1 MVSSRPCLAERKERL
16 HGAPLPLLFR
26 RGGVRGG
33 GGACKRP
40 FLMVKLNIKTKT
52 VRGRIILFFFLL
64 LDHTKK
70 MLRVSQILPKI
81 ERGGCVVSYVTH
93 IPQKRPTLMGTKNLY
108 ENGLKFFFLLF
119 FRFYGNENGPDSYS
133 QIRLSVS

>member
-1 MVSSRPCLAERKERL
+1 M
-16 HGAPLPLLFR
+16 
-26 RGGVRGG
+26 GG
-33 GGACKRP
+33 GEGACKRP
-40 FLMVKLNIKTKT
+40 FLMVELNVKTKT
-52 VRGRIILFFFLL
+52 VRVRIILLFFLL

-81 ERGGCVVSYVTH
+81 ERGGCVVSNVTH
-93 IPQKRPTLMGTKNLY
+93 FPPKRPTLMGTKNLY
-108 ENGLKFFFLLF
+108 ENGLIFFSSFF